1 MKLLKFTLLVFAMI
15 VLAAGSAF
23 ASYSYDITVNT
34 SALNGQTGYLYFDYA
49 SMSNQASTA
58 TVTNF
63 ATDSA
68 LGGQDFNVVSGSAVT
83 GTLPGTLSFVNT
95 FLTNDYQH
103 AVTTFGNSISF
114 LVSFSGPAT
123 SGTSGSANSTFS
135 MGLFSDNGGLN
146 PFFSS
151 NVGAN
156 NELFDITLNDGGN
169 TSFQNFGA
177 ASPATG
183 TAAPIPP
190 TALLF
195 AAGLFGLV
203 GLRKMANN

>member
-1 MKLLKFTLLVFAMI
+1 MKLLRFTLLVFAMI
-15 VLAAGSAF
+15 VFAAGSAF

-34 SALNGQTGYLYFDYA
+34 SSLNGQTGYLYFDYA
-49 SMSNQASTA
+49 TTSNQASTA

-63 ATDSA
+63 VTDSA
-68 LGGQDFNVVSGSAVT
+68 LGGQDFNVVNGSAVT
-83 GTLPGTLSFVNT
+83 GTLPGTLSFLNANVI
-95 FLTNDYQH
+95 NDYQH

-114 LVSFSGPAT
+114 AVSFSGPAT
-123 SGTSGSANSTFS
+123 SGTPGSANSTFS
-135 MGLFSDNGGLN
+135 MGLFSDDGGLN
-146 PFFSS
+146 PLLSS

-169 TSFQNFGA
+169 TSFQNFGT

-183 TAAPIPP
+183 TATPIPP

-203 GLRKMANN
+203 GIRRMANN